1 MCKKEGKI
9 IQIHI
14 CSLGQKQH
22 KKKSEINDMLIL
34 EEWGGDGKYVWGVGW
49 DRTAVP
55 LVLSPFLSPYKKSK
69 IVFHTL
75 QDQEIAT

>member
-22 KKKSEINDMLIL
+22 KKKSEINDIGYL
-34 EEWGGDGKYVWGVGW
+34 
-49 DRTAVP
+49 
-55 LVLSPFLSPYKKSK
+55 
-69 IVFHTL
+69 
-75 QDQEIAT
+75 